1 MEYNVLLSNKLP
13 YKGSYPSGN
22 FHRRFHPVDLL
33 TSPAGN
39 FRPRSYP
46 KGVPYPQVFISFG
59 LPHSGICPQS
69 LLPVALQPPHPP
81 GSQPRWV

>member
-1 MEYNVLLSNKLP
+1 
-13 YKGSYPSGN
+13 
-22 FHRRFHPVDLL
+22 
-33 TSPAGN
+33 
-39 FRPRSYP
+39 
-46 KGVPYPQVFISFG
+46 